1 VVPAYEERQ
10 GGQEIVRR
18 WVLFWAA
25 AVVGVAQ
32 VKSVPLFTIEKSS
45 NANRVQYDA
54 RLTPEGHIDP
64 HEPVVAYWIMAA
76 ENGRRQELNI
86 LERAKAYGFTLR
98 RDGVD
103 SYRLWVVS
111 HPKKEIHVFRDGET
125 VRAEAV
131 IGGRVALVEKIY
143 IQMKKSFVLSFPDFG
158 EMFGFDRETGEK
170 RTEKVFRTEE

>member
-1 VVPAYEERQ
+1 MRCAICLLAVAA
-10 GGQEIVRR
+10 
-18 WVLFWAA
+18 WVM
-25 AVVGVAQ
+25 GEDR
-32 VKSVPLFTIEKSS
+32 SVTLFTIEKSS
-45 NANRVQYDA
+45 NANRVQYEA
-54 RLTPEGHIDP
+54 RVTADGHIDARQ
-64 HEPVVAYWIMAA
+64 PVVAYWIMAA

-98 RDGVD
+98 KDGLD

-111 HPKKEIHVFRDGET
+111 HPKKEIHVFRDGAT

-143 IQMKKSFVLSFPDFG
+143 IQMRKSFLLNFPDFG

-170 RTEKVFRTEE
+170 RYEKVFRTEE

>member
-1 VVPAYEERQ
+1 M
-10 GGQEIVRR
+10 RR
-18 WVLFWAA
+18 SVLFWAA
-25 AVVGVAQ
+25 AVIGVAQ

-54 RLTPEGHIDP
+54 RVMADGHIDP
-64 HEPVVAYWIMAA
+64 HQPVVAYWIMAA

-86 LERAKAYGFTLR
+86 LERAKAYGFTLHQ
-98 RDGVD
+98 DGVD

-111 HPKKEIHVFRDGET
+111 HPKKEIHVFVDGAT

-131 IGGRVALVEKIY
+131 IGGRVALVEKIF
-143 IQMKKSFVLSFPDFG
+143 IQMRKSLLLSFPDFG

-170 RTEKVFRTEE
+170 RMEKVFRTEE